1 MAAGKKPR
9 LSALFNTHSYFS
21 FGAATS
27 SPTSL
32 VEKAYELG
40 YEYLGLSDL
49 HGVYGAVELHKA
61 CQKKG
66 MKALTGASV
75 TLEHIG
81 QSYPLNLFASSQKGY
96 KVLNDLLS
104 YIHATESK
112 TTTLAVLMAH
122 TEDIHCLSGGRKGYL
137 TQLFS
142 QRKITEAESISRYLK
157 EAFPNRF
164 WVQLYYDHY
173 PNDKLRIRKLRDFAR
188 ANRLSVV
195 AAPEVRYASADLYPL
210 YDALVCARLG
220 ITVDEPHRDRP
231 QNDAQA
237 IPDPEALPI
246 PFEEAIANANELAK
260 ELAFELLPE
269 RLSSPPAR
277 VPAGL
282 SPEKYL
288 EERCYEALAKKYSGD
303 LLRQARE
310 RFEQE
315 LVTLKALGLTEFFL
329 TAAEITDFCK
339 RRGIVASGRGSAAA
353 SVVCYLLGITGT
365 DPISNNLLFERFL
378 HTGKTAMP
386 DIDIDIASSR
396 RDEVLAWVEERFS
409 CEAMVCNR
417 ITYKLPSAIQD
428 IGRALGVPPDIR
440 NLLSQKLGRDFRGL
454 RPHQAGLAEAIFT
467 EVFNAAPVKAI
478 FMALLKKMERG
489 MVRHV
494 APHSGGVVLSKQSIS
509 YYAPVERSSGG
520 IRFLQF
526 DKDDAEALGLIKL
539 DLLGL
544 RMLGAIERTREE
556 VLKTEA
562 TWLDIDHLPDDKRVW
577 QSIHQGDTMGLFQI
591 ESPGQVR
598 MSVQLK
604 PENLSDL
611 AHQVALF
618 RPGPIQSNT
627 VHPYVR
633 RRKKAEKVEYMHPLL
648 EPILAKSYGV
658 LLFQED
664 ILRIAVHFA
673 GMSWNEAENFR
684 KKIAKY
690 EDEEEIRA
698 EYDTFMQ
705 GAMHKSKATFEEAQ
719 AIFENLSQFRGF
731 GFAESH
737 AWAFALHAYASAY
750 LRLHYPAEYLASVMT
765 ESPGMWSHS
774 TLRQEAKRWE
784 VGFAYLDINHS
795 GMAYSVEAIEGYK
808 RLRPPLTAVK
818 GVSEELASKIVLER
832 LRGAYKSIEDLY
844 ARLIIKKDVL
854 EALARAGA
862 FDRLQVRR
870 EALYKISALANTQT
884 AGQSA
889 LFSSLPD
896 TPPMPALSLKEQITW
911 DYTLKGLNEQGIHP
925 IDLIRHDLR
934 RFEATPFCF
943 LNEGWVRTAGLVVSR
958 QKPPTARGFAFFVL
972 EDGEHRVQLII
983 SPDLWEEERETFRDA
998 PVLLAEGQLYKEG
1011 MALCLKAAKVWG
1023 LKSKVVGRGY
1033 LYG

>member
-1 MAAGKKPR
+1 MSQ
-9 LSALFNTHSYFS
+9 LLALFNVHSYFS
-21 FGAATS
+21 FGAGVS
-27 SPTSL
+27 SPTTL
-32 VEKAYELG
+32 VENAHKLG
-40 YEYLGLSDL
+40 YDYLGLTDL
-49 HGVYGAVELHKA
+49 NGVYGAVELHKA

-75 TLEHIG
+75 MLEHLG
-81 QSYPLNLFASSQKGY
+81 QCYPLTLFAASQQGY

-104 YIHATESK
+104 YIHTTEGK

-122 TEDIHCLSGGRKGYL
+122 SEDIHCLSGGRKGYL

-142 QRKITEAESISRYLK
+142 QRKISEAESITRYLK

-188 ANRLSVV
+188 ANRLSVI

-220 ITVDEPHRDRP
+220 IDVSEPHRDRP

-237 IPDPEALPI
+237 IPDPETLPI
-246 PFEEAIANANELAK
+246 PFAEAIANANDLAK

-288 EERCYEALAKKYSGD
+288 EERCYEALIAKYPAS
-303 LLRQARE
+303 LLTKARE
-310 RFEQE
+310 RFEAE
-315 LVTLKALGLTEFFL
+315 LITLKALGLAEFFL

-353 SVVCYLLGITGT
+353 SVVCYLLGITRT
-365 DPISNNLLFERFL
+365 DPLSNNLLFERFL

-409 CEAMVCNR
+409 CEAMVANR

-428 IGRALGVPPDIR
+428 IGRALGIPPDIR

-454 RPHQAGLAEAIFT
+454 RPHQAGLAEAIFS
-467 EVFNAAPVKAI
+467 EVFNEAPVKQVFI
-478 FMALLKKMERG
+478 ALLKKMEKG
-489 MVRHV
+489 MVRHM
-494 APHSGGVVLSKQSIS
+494 APHSGGVVLSKTSLS
-509 YYAPVERSSGG
+509 HYSPLERSTGG

-526 DKDDAEALGLIKL
+526 DKDDAEAIGLIKL

-556 VLKTEA
+556 VLKTEN

-604 PENLSDL
+604 PENLTDL

-633 RRKKAEKVEYMHPLL
+633 RRKKEEKVSYMHPLL

-690 EDEEEIRA
+690 EDEEEIIA
-698 EYDTFMQ
+698 EYDAFMR

-737 AWAFALHAYASAY
+737 AWAFALHAYVSAY

-765 ESPGMWSHS
+765 ESPGMWSHA
-774 TLRQEAKRWE
+774 TLRQEAKRWG
-784 VGFAYLDINHS
+784 VDFAHLDINYS
-795 GMAYSVEAIEGYK
+795 GLYYTVEESYDSSGQK
-808 RLRPPLTAVK
+808 RLIPPLTSVV
-818 GVSEELASKIVLER
+818 GVSEEVASQIMLER
-832 LRGAYKSIEDLY
+832 LKGSYSSIEDLY
-844 ARLIIKKDVL
+844 SRLMIKKDVL

-862 FDRLQVRR
+862 FNRLLGRR
-870 EALYKISALANTQT
+870 EALYKIAALSNTQT
-884 AGQSA
+884 AGQTVLFAA
-889 LFSSLPD
+889 LPE
-896 TPPMPALSLKEQITW
+896 TPPMPALSLKEQIIW
-911 DYTLKGLNEQGIHP
+911 DYTLKGMNEQGVHP

-934 RFEATPFCF
+934 AFEATPFCF
-943 LNEGWVRTAGLVVSR
+943 LKEGWVKTAGLVVSR

-983 SPDLWEEERETFRDA
+983 SPDLWEQERETFRDA
-998 PVLLAEGQLYKEG
+998 PVLLAEGQLFKEG
-1011 MALCLKAAKVWG
+1011 MALCLKAARVWG
-1023 LKSKVVGRGY
+1023 MQSKVLGRGY
-1033 LYG
+1033 QYG